1 MRYQFVLKNQ
11 GIYPVEKMCKH
22 MRVGKNSFYFWLKTK
37 DLVKRKVS
45 KRILKERIKV
55 NFEKSREIY
64 GSHRIQKQLEREGL
78 CYARS
83 YVASLM
89 KKWKIVDSSIF

>member
-1 MRYQFVLKNQ
+1 
-11 GIYPVEKMCKH
+11 
-22 MRVGKNSFYFWLKTK
+22 MRVSKNSFYSWLKTK

-64 GSHRIQKQLEREGL
+64 GSHRIQKKLEREGL